1 MDVVEEKLNK
11 IVEHTKPK
19 YSFLLTLTG
28 KGARLEKT
36 FEPEISIT
44 PGCHYEIAFT
54 SLESYYSIP
63 NINESN
69 NTFQIAKSGKQWIPI
84 SLDTG
89 CYGLMDLNAEI
100 GRQLKERGMT
110 KAVEFK
116 ANYNTFKCVMII
128 QGGYGVKF
136 AERSLRTVLGFEA
149 KSYKAARGKRFE
161 RFESEHMVQIMTINS
176 ILVHCDLV
184 GGSYL
189 NGKRAPIIHSF
200 FPLADPG
207 DKIVEKPVEYIYLP
221 ISSDVIRHMTV
232 WLTDQNQN
240 LLDLRE
246 ETLTIKFH
254 LRSC

>member
-1 MDVVEEKLNK
+1 METVAEKLDK
-11 IVEHTKPK
+11 IVKNTRPK

-28 KGARLEKT
+28 KGSRLEKT

-54 SLESYYSIP
+54 SLETYFSIP
-63 NINESN
+63 NINTSN
-69 NTFQIAKSGKQWIPI
+69 NTLQIAKSGESWITL
-84 SLDTG
+84 SLSTG

-100 GRQLKERGMT
+100 GRQLEEKGMS
-110 KAVEFK
+110 KAVVFK
-116 ANYNTFKCVMII
+116 ANYNTLKCVMII
-128 QGGYGVKF
+128 QAGYSVNF
-136 AERSLRTVLGFEA
+136 TAERSLRTVLGFDA
-149 KSYKAARGKRFE
+149 KSYKAREKKRFV
-161 RFESEHMVQIMTINS
+161 SEHTVQILTVNS
-176 ILVHCDLV
+176 ILVHCDLA

-189 NGKRAPIIHSF
+189 NGRRVPVDHSF